1 MIKFLCMFFRTF
13 TQIST
18 QWPDTDG
25 MREELDDLQVDIFAD
40 VMGLIVVDVWTI
52 VGGLSSFYTIH
63 CYKFW
68 KLWTSQYFQVMSF
81 VTQKNYFIIMLWIY
95 YKIKVVS
102 GHPLV
107 VSILNHF
114 ILSRWKRYQFL

>member
-1 MIKFLCMFFRTF
+1 MFFRTF

-25 MREELDDLQVDIFAD
+25 MREELDDLQVDIFAA

-81 VTQKNYFIIMLWIY
+81 VTQNIYFYNRGLN
-95 YKIKVVS
+95 
-102 GHPLV
+102 
-107 VSILNHF
+107 IL
-114 ILSRWKRYQFL
+114 